1 MIKFKELKKSY
12 EETKKSTIV
21 VYLILRTLVILI
33 MIRQL
38 ILGEYNNAFF
48 CLLSLVL
55 FTVPFRLQKKFK
67 ITLPNTLEIIILC
80 FIFAAEILG
89 ELNSFYIV
97 IPHFDTILHTLNG
110 FLAAGIGLSLFD
122 LLNKNI
128 DNINLSP
135 IFLVIVAF
143 CFSMTIGILWEFF
156 EYGSDKLINTDMQKD
171 TIVQNI
177 SSVTL
182 DETKSNTP
190 IVIDNII
197 YTIIYSKDKEG
208 NITETLI
215 ENGYLD
221 IGINDTMKDLIVNF
235 IGATIFSVFG
245 YLYLLNRDK
254 YKFIN
259 HFMIKRKK

>member
-12 EETKKSTIV
+12 KETKKSTIV

-33 MIRQL
+33 MIRQV

-156 EYGSDKLINTDMQKD
+156 EYGSDKLINADMQKD
-171 TIVQNI
+171 VIVQNI

-190 IVIDNII
+190 IIIDNIK
-197 YTIIYSKDKEG
+197 YTIIYSEDKDG
-208 NITETLI
+208 NIKETLI
-215 ENGYLD
+215 ENGYLY

-254 YKFIN
+254 YKFVN
-259 HFMIKRKK
+259 QFMIKKQK

>member
-128 DNINLSP
+128 NNINLSP

-208 NITETLI
+208 NIKETLI

-221 IGINDTMKDLIVNF
+221 IGINDTMKDLIFNF